1 MIWTAGIILSEQA
14 TSTSV
19 ALQMKKS
26 ERSRVFCKG
35 ILPLTRLSSLMEPQ
49 VRRRIIPRHGLS
61 PDEYDGR
68 IHYVREIL
76 ITLDYMENNSVTI
89 LVIRGLENHSG
100 RTGLVS
106 SLSLFLGLRADL
118 TVGYRL

>member
-1 MIWTAGIILSEQA
+1 
-14 TSTSV
+14 
-19 ALQMKKS
+19 
-26 ERSRVFCKG
+26 
-35 ILPLTRLSSLMEPQ
+35 MEPQ
-49 VRRRIIPRHGLS
+49 VRRRIILRHDLS